1 MASYELEGTVKV
13 ILEAQTFASGFTKRD
28 FVVTTKEDRYPQ
40 DIKFE
45 CVKDRIAMLD
55 SINEG
60 DDVTVSFDLRGNEHN
75 DRYYVNLQAWR
86 IQSTGGE
93 RAARIHPRLKSPP
106 CRATRKPP
114 PRTTTT
120 CRSEAERLTCI
131 RPPQSRRWAMEL
143 WGTRDICGG
152 RLPPHGPPR
161 RPHRRNPRE
170 VPCHRS
176 RENREWRF

>member
-86 IQSTGGE
+86 IQSTGGGAGGPDSS
-93 RAARIHPRLKSPP
+93 AAE
-106 CRATRKPP
+106 KPP
-114 PRTTTT
+114 MP
-120 CRSEAERLTCI
+120 SDAET
-131 RPPQSRRWAMEL
+131 PAE
-143 WGTRDICGG
+143 DDDD
-152 RLPPHGPPR
+152 LP
-161 RPHRRNPRE
+161 
-170 VPCHRS
+170 
-176 RENREWRF
+176 F